1 LKNQPHQ
8 HDRGIAARHYRIVRA
23 PEHSQSKADRLYNS
37 MSARTFRHGIEPKI
51 HDFVG
56 ADKSVD
62 LQPTGRVFGHEAEPE
77 LSEK

>member
-1 LKNQPHQ
+1 
-8 HDRGIAARHYRIVRA
+8 
-23 PEHSQSKADRLYNS
+23 

-56 ADKSVD
+56 ADKAVD